1 MKPYLCN
8 LSQIEL
14 FSQSR
19 LNGYTNPQEHEQNL
33 YLIAH
38 IAHKIGILEIIIRNK
53 IDFLLSQK
61 DSQWLE
67 KIVLQNQSRDSLI
80 SAQNLGFWLKVVD
93 FYKIH
98 NAIFKTEFLDTLDFK
113 KYCIKNLHCFCST
126 SLMRHHKAKAIL
138 LLLRLIRNRA
148 FHFENLYKIV
158 GNGYPR
164 LNVKITNKH
173 NEAIYIAIHPDK
185 IVEFLND
192 LLGSFHKDL
201 VHYGEVK
208 VGTSAP

>member
-8 LSQIEL
+8 LLQL

-19 LNGYTNPQEHEQNL
+19 LSGYTNPQEHEQNL
-33 YLIAH
+33 YVIAH

-98 NAIFKTEFLDTLDFK
+98 NAIFKAEFLDTLDFK
-113 KYCIKNLHCFCST
+113 KYFDKNKDTFHT
-126 SLMRHHKAKAIL
+126 NHTRIMRHHKAKAIL

-173 NEAIYIAIHPDK
+173 NEAVYIAIHPDK

-208 VGTSAP
+208 VGASAP